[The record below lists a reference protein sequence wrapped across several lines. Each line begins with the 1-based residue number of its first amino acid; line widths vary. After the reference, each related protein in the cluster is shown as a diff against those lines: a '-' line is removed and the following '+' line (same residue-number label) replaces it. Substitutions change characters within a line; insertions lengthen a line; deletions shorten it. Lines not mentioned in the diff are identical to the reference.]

1 MFHEALMPYDPPQV
15 DFTANL
21 PGTYTF
27 VVSEFFRGTGDFLLN
42 IQTISS
48 DSALNPNALTQ
59 FLLPRYEEK
68 FSALDTDLGRLNKLF
83 FNKHSQAPSTQA
95 EVRLYESLTGESTN
109 LTDGTSIPGYN
120 GDDISFITQFAL
132 DNNPGLYAGPNG
144 FQLSSLHYYELPNDP
159 TSDLKVALAIAA
171 FLGEDPTD
179 QTLASYSGLSL
190 EQALEDI
197 LLEAYSLTP
206 NALAGATSLG
216 SDWYDSSWFGMFAY
230 TAGSSNWIYSWRL
243 GWVYVAPSG
252 TPSGAWF
259 YSSEL
264 GAWLWSNT
272 EMNGFYYHAGRNT
285 WVYILPE
292 GANSPGAWL
301 NYLDVNQWQ
310 FVTP

>member
-1 MFHEALMPYDPPQV
+1 MP
-15 DFTANL
+15 
-21 PGTYTF
+21 
-27 VVSEFFRGTGDFLLN
+27 
-42 IQTISS
+42 
-48 DSALNPNALTQ
+48 
-59 FLLPRYEEK
+59 
-68 FSALDTDLGRLNKLF
+68 
-83 FNKHSQAPSTQA
+83 
-95 EVRLYESLTGESTN
+95 
-109 LTDGTSIPGYN
+109 
-120 GDDISFITQFAL
+120 
-132 DNNPGLYAGPNG
+132 
-144 FQLSSLHYYELPNDP
+144 LSSIHYYELPNDP
-159 TSDLKVALAIAA
+159 TSDLKYALAITA

-179 QTLASYSGLSL
+179 NNLAEYSDMSL

-197 LLEAYSLTP
+197 ILKAYSTTP
-206 NALAGATSLG
+206 YALAGATSLG
-216 SDWYDSSWFGMFAY
+216 NDWYESSWFGMFAFPSN
-230 TAGSSNWIYSWRL
+230 SSNWIYSWRL